1 MDVVLGVAVTGPVAR
16 LALIG
21 AGAGGSDVID
31 QSVVDLANN
40 PIEQLTEAVV
50 GTNRLLATENHRLVG
65 TRLCWTDHPSADQL
79 RQALEDSGVHNV
91 AVLSQSQAVTALM
104 RAAGRSG
111 GVLVVDDNTATLSVL
126 GSAAGDPDAPPTLL
140 ASEALGGDAT
150 GTLDTMMAR
159 LGEQPDAPS
168 DVYLVG
174 ASSDLTGVADQLR
187 DATMRVQIP
196 EDPTF
201 ALARGAAIAA
211 APLAADATAMAP
223 AVGLTGDATAMAP
236 AAGLPG
242 DATAIVPTAGL
253 TGDATAIVPAE
264 FGDPDAADQQLAY
277 SLAEDDADLLP
288 GEVDEFD
295 DYDDPDAETG
305 PVKLS
310 RQSLLVGNAVVAF
323 AVVGIASLAVAVV
336 VAVRPTASQ
345 EPVVGHQNA
354 APGKFMPLLP
364 TQQQAPV
371 PPPPPEAPNAGYQGG
386 VIPAVPQAPAPGV
399 GPVPVAPV
407 PVPGAPGL
415 PGLVPNPNGP
425 IPIPVPIIIP
435 FPGWRPQPPPWYP
448 PYTPPTYTTPTT
460 PTTSPPTTPTTPTT
474 TVAPT
479 TPTTTVA
486 PTTPTT
492 TVAPTTVAP
501 TTVAPTT
508 VAPTT
513 VAPTAVAPTTVAPT
527 TVAPTT
533 VAPTQKTQQPTQ
545 QTQQPTQQPTQQ
557 TVAPKPPTQQQ
568 TVAPKPPTQQQTVAP
583 KPPSG
588 GGGGHSSSGF

>member
-21 AGAGGSDVID
+21 AGADGSDVID

-40 PIEQLTEAVV
+40 PVEQLTETVV

-111 GVLVVDDNTATLSVL
+111 GVLVLDDNTATLSVL
-126 GSAAGDPDAPPTLL
+126 GSAAEDPDAPPTLL
-140 ASEALGGDAT
+140 ASEALAGDAT
-150 GTLDTMMAR
+150 GALDTMMAR
-159 LGEQPDAPS
+159 LGEHPDAPS

-211 APLAADATAMAP
+211 APLAPDATAMAP
-223 AVGLTGDATAMAP
+223 AVGLTGDE
-236 AAGLPG
+236 
-242 DATAIVPTAGL
+242 TAIVPAAGL
-253 TGDATAIVPAE
+253 TGDETAIVPAE
-264 FGDPDAADQQLAY
+264 FGDPNAADQQLAY
-277 SLAEDDADLLP
+277 SMAEDDADLLP
-288 GEVDEFD
+288 GEVDEFED
-295 DYDDPDAETG
+295 YYDDPDAETG
-305 PVKLS
+305 PLKLS
-310 RQSLLVGNAVVAF
+310 RRSLLVGNAVVAF

-371 PPPPPEAPNAGYQGG
+371 PAPPPEAPNAGYQGG
-386 VIPAVPQAPAPGV
+386 VIPAPVPQAPVPGV
-399 GPVPVAPV
+399 GPAPVAPL

-435 FPGWRPQPPPWYP
+435 FPGWRPQPWVPPYVP
-448 PYTPPTYTTPTT
+448 PYTPPTTTTPYTPPTT

-492 TVAPTTVAP
+492 TVAPTTTPYTPKTP
-501 TTVAPTT
+501 TTT
-508 VAPTT
+508 
-513 VAPTAVAPTTVAPT
+513 VAPTTVAPT

-545 QTQQPTQQPTQQ
+545 QTQQPTQQTQQ
-557 TVAPKPPTQQQ
+557 PTVAPKPPTQQQ
-568 TVAPKPPTQQQTVAP
+568 TVAPKPPPQTVAP
-583 KPPSG
+583 KAPS
-588 GGGGHSSSGF
+588 GGGHSSSGF

>member
-21 AGAGGSDVID
+21 AGADGSDVID

-40 PIEQLTEAVV
+40 PVEQLTETVV

-111 GVLVVDDNTATLSVL
+111 GVLVLDDNTATLSVL
-126 GSAAGDPDAPPTLL
+126 GSAAEDLDAPPTLL
-140 ASEALGGDAT
+140 ASEALAGDAT
-150 GTLDTMMAR
+150 GALDTMMAR
-159 LGEQPDAPS
+159 LGEHPDAPS

-211 APLAADATAMAP
+211 APLTPDATAMAP
-223 AVGLTGDATAMAP
+223 AVGLTGDE
-236 AAGLPG
+236 
-242 DATAIVPTAGL
+242 TAIVPAAGL
-253 TGDATAIVPAE
+253 TGDETAIVPAE
-264 FGDPDAADQQLAY
+264 FGDPNAADQQLAY
-277 SLAEDDADLLP
+277 SMAEDDADLLP
-288 GEVDEFD
+288 GEVDEFED
-295 DYDDPDAETG
+295 YYDDPDAETG
-305 PVKLS
+305 PLKLS
-310 RQSLLVGNAVVAF
+310 RRSLLVGNAVVAF

-386 VIPAVPQAPAPGV
+386 VIPAPVPQAPVPGV
-399 GPVPVAPV
+399 GPAPVAPL

-435 FPGWRPQPPPWYP
+435 FPGWRPQPWVPPYVP
-448 PYTPPTYTTPTT
+448 PYTPPTTTTPYTPPTT

-486 PTTPTT
+486 PTTTPYTPKTPTT

-501 TTVAPTT
+501 TTVVLRRRLLQHRRPSSQRSR
-508 VAPTT
+508 PSSRRNR
-513 VAPTAVAPTTVAPT
+513 PSSRRWLRSRPRSSRPWRRS
-527 TVAPTT
+527 P
-533 VAPTQKTQQPTQ
+533 PP
-545 QTQQPTQQPTQQ
+545 Q
-557 TVAPKPPTQQQ
+557 TVAPRAPSVAAVTRRPDSDRGSAACPTIWSRWCCR
-568 TVAPKPPTQQQTVAP
+568 V
-583 KPPSG
+583 
-588 GGGGHSSSGF
+588 

>member
-16 LALIG
+16 LALVG
-21 AGAGGSDVID
+21 AGADGSDVID

-40 PIEQLTEAVV
+40 PIEQLTETVV
-50 GTNRLLATENHRLVG
+50 GTNRLLANENHRLVG

-79 RQALEDSGVHNV
+79 RQALEDSGVQNV

-159 LGEQPDAPS
+159 LGEHPDAPS
-168 DVYLVG
+168 DMFLVG
-174 ASSDLTGVADQLR
+174 GSADLTGVADQLR

-211 APLAADATAMAP
+211 APLTGDSTAMAPAVGLTGDATAMAP

-236 AAGLPG
+236 A
-242 DATAIVPTAGL
+242 VGL

-264 FGDPDAADQQLAY
+264 FGHPDAADQQLAY
-277 SLAEDDADLLP
+277 SMADEDADLLP

-295 DYDDPDAETG
+295 DYYDDPDAETG
-305 PVKLS
+305 PLKLT
-310 RQSLLVGNAVVAF
+310 RRSLLVGNAVVAF

-386 VIPAVPQAPAPGV
+386 VIPAPVPQAPTPGV
-399 GPVPVAPV
+399 GPAPA
-407 PVPGAPGL
+407 VPGAPGL

-435 FPGWRPQPPPWYP
+435 FPGWRPQPPPYVP
-448 PYTPPTYTTPTT
+448 PYTPPTTTTPYTPPTT

-492 TVAPTTVAP
+492 TVAPTTTP
-501 TTVAPTT
+501 YTPITPS
-508 VAPTT
+508 
-513 VAPTAVAPTTVAPT
+513 TTVAPT

-533 VAPTQKTQQPTQ
+533 VAPTQQTQQPTQ
-545 QTQQPTQQPTQQ
+545 QTQQPTQQ
-557 TVAPKPPTQQQ
+557 TQQQ

-583 KPPSG
+583 KPPPQTVAPKPPSG

>member
-16 LALIG
+16 LALVG
-21 AGAGGSDVID
+21 AGGDGSDVID

-40 PIEQLTEAVV
+40 PIEQLTETVV
-50 GTNRLLATENHRLVG
+50 GTNRLLANENHRLVG

-79 RQALEDSGVHNV
+79 RRALEDSGVHNV

-111 GVLVVDDNTATLSVL
+111 GVLVVDENTATLSVV
-126 GSAAGDPDAPPTLL
+126 GSAEGDPDAPPTML
-140 ASEALGGDAT
+140 ASELLGGDAT

-159 LGEQPDAPS
+159 LGEHPETPS

-211 APLAADATAMAP
+211 APPTGDSTAMAP

-236 AAGLPG
+236 AAGL
-242 DATAIVPTAGL
+242 
-253 TGDATAIVPAE
+253 TGDETAMAPAG
-264 FGDPDAADQQLAY
+264 FADPDAADQQLAY
-277 SLAEDDADLLP
+277 SMAEDDADLLE
-288 GEVDEFD
+288 GEADEFD
-295 DYDDPDAETG
+295 DYYDDDPDAETG
-305 PVKLS
+305 PLKLS
-310 RQSLLVGNAVVAF
+310 RRSLLVGNAVVAF
-323 AVVGIASLAVAVV
+323 AVIGVASLAVAVV

-371 PPPPPEAPNAGYQGG
+371 PPPPLEAPNAGYQGG
-386 VIPAVPQAPAPGV
+386 TIPAPAVPQAPV
-399 GPVPVAPV
+399 GPAPVAPV
-407 PVPGAPGL
+407 
-415 PGLVPNPNGP
+415 PGLVPNPDGP
-425 IPIPVPIIIP
+425 IPIPVPIIVP
-435 FPGWRPQPPPWYP
+435 YPGWRPQPPPWYP
-448 PYTPPTYTTPTT
+448 PYTPPTTTTPTTPTT
-460 PTTSPPTTPTTPTT
+460 PTTSQPTTPTTPTT
-474 TVAPT
+474 TPYTPPT
-479 TPTTTVA
+479 TPTTSTPITPTTTVA
-486 PTTPTT
+486 PTTTQYTPLTPTT
-492 TVAPTTVAP
+492 TVAPVT
-501 TTVAPTT
+501 
-508 VAPTT
+508 
-513 VAPTAVAPTTVAPT
+513 PT

-533 VAPTQKTQQPTQ
+533 VAPTQQTQQTQQPTQ
-545 QTQQPTQQPTQQ
+545 QTQQPTQQ
-557 TVAPKPPTQQQ
+557 TQQQ

-583 KPPSG
+583 KPPQTVAPKPPSA
-588 GGGGHSSSGF
+588 GGHSSSGF

>member
-16 LALIG
+16 LALVG
-21 AGAGGSDVID
+21 AGAGGNEVID

-40 PIEQLTEAVV
+40 PIEQLTETVV
-50 GTNRLLATENHRLVG
+50 GTNRLLANDNHRLVG

-111 GVLVVDDNTATLSVL
+111 GALMVDDNTATLSVV
-126 GSAAGDPDAPPTLL
+126 GPADGDPDAPPTML
-140 ASEALGGDAT
+140 ASELLGGDAT

-159 LGEQPDAPS
+159 LGEHPDAPN
-168 DVYLVG
+168 DVFLVG

-211 APLAADATAMAP
+211 APPTGDSTAMAP
-223 AVGLTGDATAMAP
+223 AVGLAGDATAMAP
-236 AAGLPG
+236 AG
-242 DATAIVPTAGL
+242 
-253 TGDATAIVPAE
+253 
-264 FGDPDAADQQLAY
+264 FGDPPPADEQLAY
-277 SLAEDDADLLP
+277 SLAEDDDELLP
-288 GEVDEFD
+288 GEFDEFD
-295 DYDDPDAETG
+295 DFYDDDPDAETG
-305 PVKLS
+305 PLKLS
-310 RQSLLVGNAVVAF
+310 RRSLLVGNAVIAF
-323 AVVGIASLAVAVV
+323 AVVGVASLAVAVV
-336 VAVRPTASQ
+336 VAVRPTAAQ

-386 VIPAVPQAPAPGV
+386 VIPAPALQQAPV
-399 GPVPVAPV
+399 GPVAPQPGAPVAPV
-407 PVPGAPGL
+407 APVV
-415 PGLVPNPNGP
+415 PGLVPNPDGP
-425 IPIPVPIIIP
+425 IPIPVPIIVP
-435 FPGWRPQPPPWYP
+435 YPGWRPQPPPWYP

-460 PTTSPPTTPTTPTT
+460 PTTSPPTTPTTPPTTPTTPPTTPTT
-474 TVAPT
+474 TPYTPPT
-479 TPTTTVA
+479 TPTTTPYTPPTTPTTPITPTTTVA
-486 PTTPTT
+486 PTTIPS
-492 TVAPTTVAP
+492 
-501 TTVAPTT
+501 
-508 VAPTT
+508 
-513 VAPTAVAPTTVAPT
+513 T

-533 VAPTQKTQQPTQ
+533 VAPTQPTQTQQNQTQVPTQTQAPTQ
-545 QTQQPTQQPTQQ
+545 Q
-557 TVAPKPPTQQQ
+557 PTQQQ

-583 KPPSG
+583 KPPSVAPKPPSS